1 MSGEEGQA
9 PVEDIECR
17 VADYLAAHPEFFE
30 RHAELLAGLRIPH
43 QPGEAVSLVERQLGL
58 LRSQADQLRAQ
69 LQGLIGVARDN
80 ERLHD
85 RLHRLTLTLMDATGP
100 DAVLETLRAE
110 LTAHFQADAVALR
123 RAADAEELNRPQ
135 DPADAP
141 GARLLREV
149 LATGQPRCGPLGALE
164 TAYFFGSGASD
175 ARSVALIPLLG
186 AGLTAALA
194 IGSRNPGRFVPDQ
207 ATDFLTR
214 LGEVVSRALQGL
226 LPHEVAA
233 EHAND

>member
-1 MSGEEGQA
+1 MGSEER
-9 PVEDIECR
+9 PVPGDETER
-17 VADYLAAHPEFFE
+17 QVADYLTGHPEFFE
-30 RHAELLAGLRIPH
+30 RHADLLAGLRIPH
-43 QPGEAVSLVERQLGL
+43 QPGDAVSLVERQLGL
-58 LRSQADQLRAQ
+58 LRAQADQLRAQ

-85 RLHRLTLTLMDATGP
+85 RLHRLTLALMDATGP
-100 DAVLETLRAE
+100 EAVLETLRAE

-123 RAADAEELNRPQ
+123 RAADADELNRPQ

-149 LATGQPRCGPLGALE
+149 LATGRPGCGTLGPLE
-164 TAYFFGSGASD
+164 TAYFFGASASD

-226 LPHEVAA
+226 LPGEVAA
-233 EHAND
+233 DRSNG

>member
-1 MSGEEGQA
+1 M
-9 PVEDIECR
+9 PPEDMER
-17 VADYLAAHPEFFE
+17 AVADYLAANPEFFE
-30 RHAELLAGLRIPH
+30 RHADLLAALRIPH
-43 QPGEAVSLVERQLGL
+43 LPGEAVSLVERQLGL
-58 LRSQADQLRAQ
+58 LRSQADQLRSQ
-69 LQGLIGVARDN
+69 LQELIGVARDN

-100 DAVLETLRAE
+100 DAVIDTLRAE

-123 RAADAEELNRPQ
+123 RASDAEELNRPQ

-149 LATGQPRCGPLGALE
+149 LATGRPRCGPLGPLE
-164 TAYFFGSGASD
+164 TAYFFGSSACD

-194 IGSRNPGRFVPDQ
+194 IGSRDAGRFVAGQ

-214 LGEVVSRALQGL
+214 LGEVVARALQGFL
-226 LPHEVAA
+226 AGEPAGDRA
-233 EHAND
+233 DA